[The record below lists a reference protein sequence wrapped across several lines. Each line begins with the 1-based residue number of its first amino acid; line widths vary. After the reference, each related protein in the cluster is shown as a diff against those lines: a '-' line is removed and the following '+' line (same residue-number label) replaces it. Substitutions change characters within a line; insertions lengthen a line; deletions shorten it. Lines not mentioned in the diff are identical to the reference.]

1 MPLKYSHFHYLPV
14 SKYQF
19 SVGGWDVRLNITSY
33 QTFLTPF
40 FVDALVVSSKSSGE
54 EETSGLQVAIICLLI
69 GFLLLLIII
78 AFVCFKRRQTKRA
91 RKS

>member
-14 SKYQF
+14 LKYQF
-19 SVGGWDVRLNITSY
+19 CVGGRDVRLDFTSY

-54 EETSGLQVAIICLLI
+54 EESSGLLVAIICLLI

-78 AFVCFKRRQTKRA
+78 AFVCFKRRQTRRA